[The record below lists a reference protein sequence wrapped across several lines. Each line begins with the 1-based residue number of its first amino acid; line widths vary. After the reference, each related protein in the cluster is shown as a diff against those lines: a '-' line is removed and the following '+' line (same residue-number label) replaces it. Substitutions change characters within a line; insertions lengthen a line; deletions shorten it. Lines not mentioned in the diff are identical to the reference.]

1 MATTLTTDEVLGVV
15 NQKIGQAISELGGN
29 APVYSREFILSYL
42 KTINFELKVLGIST
56 AVEVSN
62 SDISPDAALAI
73 GMLLAYG
80 AAASIIR
87 SDLLDRV
94 KNGELGVS
102 FTSGASAISTNQAG
116 LYLKQSATSL
126 EGWYDRLLTAY
137 LSGDP
142 NSVLSR
148 VQ

>member
-1 MATTLTTDEVLGVV
+1 MATTLTTDEVLAVV
-15 NQKIGQAISELGGN
+15 TQKIGQAISELGGN
-29 APVYSREFILSYL
+29 APVYSREFILGYL
-42 KTINFELKVLGIST
+42 KTINFELKVLGVNT
-56 AVEVSN
+56 AVTVGT
-62 SDISPDAALAI
+62 DISPDAALAI

-116 LYLKQSATSL
+116 LYLKQSASSL

-142 NSVLSR
+142 NAVITR